1 LVLSP
6 KQSVIKNQLLARLE
20 PEDAQL
26 LESHLKHVEL
36 GLRQPIEQP
45 NRPIKYVY
53 FPESGMVSVVTNGA
67 RKKQLEVGIIGRE
80 GVTGLTVILG
90 NDRSPHSTYVQMA
103 GHGYRITADDLRGAM
118 RKSPTLHGALL
129 HYVQAFMTQTAHTA
143 ASNGSAKLEERLAR
157 WLLMAH
163 DRMDGDELPLVH
175 EFLALMLGVRRP
187 GVTVAVHTLEAQGLI
202 RAMRGNINIVDRAGL
217 EELAGA
223 AYGVP
228 EAEYRRLMGETNSLF
243 VFKHVS

>member
-1 LVLSP
+1 MLHSP
-6 KQSVIKNQLLARLE
+6 KQSVIKNHLLARLK

-26 LESHLKHVEL
+26 IESNLKHVEL
-36 GLRQPIEQP
+36 ARRQPIEQP
-45 NRPIKYVY
+45 NKPIKYVY
-53 FPESGMVSVVTNGA
+53 FPESGMVSIVTNGA

-90 NDRSPHSTYVQMA
+90 NDRSPHSTYVQMP
-103 GHGYRITADDLRGAM
+103 GDGYRITADDLRCAIA
-118 RKSPTLHGALL
+118 KSPTLHGALL
-129 HYVQAFMTQTAHTA
+129 NYVQAFMTQTAHTA

-163 DRMDGDELPLVH
+163 DRTDGDDLPLVH

-187 GVTVAVHTLEAQGLI
+187 GVTVALHTLEAQGLI
-202 RAMRGNINIVDRAGL
+202 RAARASIHVIDRAGL
-217 EELAGA
+217 EELAGG

-228 EAEYRRLMGETNSLF
+228 EAEYRRLMA
-243 VFKHVS
+243 